1 MKLTHRPRHFYSFM
15 TVGLSKKFQF
25 FPLIAPHNCYWIRI
39 DKFQYRWIV
48 MWQHFF
54 SLQSVDH
61 LARFHWTFEQCW
73 VSNWIPQHKIRY
85 TKMEE
90 KETRKILSPSFQFDT
105 SGKKAR
111 AFLIAMAAIQFVDL
125 CMWKNW
131 FVAADNKSQTDPIVL
146 FFIFLLFWQ
155 RIAVLRGPQHTSRSN
170 RAHTAAFVQCW
181 GWSWKHFCFMYF
193 IDRSSDIII
202 ETRKIMPLAPFHSSI
217 AAVLHIGP
225 HSFVWPLSLV
235 GAYRNLMEKTN
246 SEALAVRR
254 SD

>member
-73 VSNWIPQHKIRY
+73 VSNWIPQHNQIYEDGGKRNEKNPVAIISIRH
-85 TKMEE
+85 
-90 KETRKILSPSFQFDT
+90 I
-105 SGKKAR
+105 GKKAR

-146 FFIFLLFWQ
+146 FFYFFVIL
-155 RIAVLRGPQHTSRSN
+155 ATHRSFAWPA
-170 RAHTAAFVQCW
+170 AH
-181 GWSWKHFCFMYF
+181 
-193 IDRSSDIII
+193 
-202 ETRKIMPLAPFHSSI
+202 
-217 AAVLHIGP
+217 
-225 HSFVWPLSLV
+225 
-235 GAYRNLMEKTN
+235 
-246 SEALAVRR
+246 
-254 SD
+254 